1 MHFGWF
7 GLGLERDKSGWVGHD
22 TNLLTLILNTSLVRS
37 KYSFPSWFSSLKL
50 YSFSFIKP
58 GWWGWEGC
66 NIATKNSIGR
76 RRKNARANMSQRCLV
91 FFRQTSL
98 HAHIA
103 LLSAIVRESHS
114 KGNPINLYKDLL
126 LYIFPQRKVFIN
138 ILCLLELE
146 LEPKT
151 FN

>member
-22 TNLLTLILNTSLVRS
+22 TNLLTLILNTSLVMS

-66 NIATKNSIGR
+66 NIATKKFNWKEKKECSGQHESKMFGIFQT
-76 RRKNARANMSQRCLV
+76 NVSACPYSTLV
-91 FFRQTSL
+91 C
-98 HAHIA
+98 
-103 LLSAIVRESHS
+103 HS
-114 KGNPINLYKDLL
+114 KGKRGSINLYKDLL